1 MSDASEA
8 GPPGVSEPTAGEP
21 ADEAAGE
28 PAVSDAAGAGPILR
42 VEGLD
47 AGYGGFPVLHGVDLD
62 VSVGEIVAVV
72 GPNGAGKSTLLKTI
86 FRLLPAQ
93 AGSVRFDGADLRR
106 TPPHGLAALGMGY
119 VPQENNT
126 FPDLSVRDNL
136 AVGLRGQSPVEVRRR
151 IRSVGE
157 SYPALAGR
165 MGQNAS
171 TLSGGERQMLALAS
185 AMIAG
190 PKFLALD
197 EPTTGLAPSIVRERI
212 DDILRIRDAGTTLL
226 WVIEESP
233 LLCLPHVDRVFVMQA
248 GVLDPPV
255 TSQAVLEDAALHSLF
270 FGVESADQT
279 DGQPEAG

>member
-1 MSDASEA
+1 MSEA
-8 GPPGVSEPTAGEP
+8 G
-21 ADEAAGE
+21 EAA
-28 PAVSDAAGAGPILR
+28 AAGSILR
-42 VEGLD
+42 VRGLD

-62 VSVGEIVAVV
+62 VSAGEIVAVV

-106 TPPHGLAALGMGY
+106 TPAHGLAAMGMGY

-136 AVGLRGQSPVEVRRR
+136 AVALRGQNPIEIRRK
-151 IRSVGE
+151 IRAVGE
-157 SYPALAGR
+157 AYPALAGR

-185 AMIAG
+185 AMITS

-270 FGVESADQT
+270 FGVDQAAEQSP
-279 DGQPEAG
+279 D

>member
-1 MSDASEA
+1 MSEA
-8 GPPGVSEPTAGEP
+8 GP
-21 ADEAAGE
+21 
-28 PAVSDAAGAGPILR
+28 AGPILR

-47 AGYGGFPVLHGVDLD
+47 AGYGGFPVLHGVNLD

-72 GPNGAGKSTLLKTI
+72 GPNGAGKSTLLKAI

-106 TPPHGLAALGMGY
+106 TPVHGLAALGMGY

-136 AVGLRGQSPVEVRRR
+136 AVSLRDQSPVEIRRR
-151 IRSVGE
+151 IRSAIE
-157 SYPALAGR
+157 SYPALADR

-185 AMIAG
+185 AMISN

-270 FGVESADQT
+270 FGVDQGADRP
-279 DGQPEAG
+279 GGPSEAE